1 MSLLRSLSLIGLV
14 IITLTG
20 CVAPAANMA
29 GKPAE
34 PEVQKVQ
41 AAAEVLPSATVLPTS
56 VPTATLAPSATPA
69 PVKNSASSPTATTA
83 PSATPAPLVY
93 GPDTF
98 PANINPLSG
107 LPVSDPAKLAL
118 PPALISISNF
128 PVTARPQFGLSVT
141 PFVYEVYVGYGMTRF
156 LAAVYGELTASD
168 GKPAVF
174 GPIRSGRLPY
184 EPLRML
190 LNGFLM
196 IASGDEKVL
205 NELKLYSNVWNPAS
219 NDVNGVSVTGEVVE
233 NLAKQYQTATG
244 KPALNGLV
252 FDARPPQGGKP
263 GKQLWIP
270 YGGANQVI
278 WKYDSASDGYVRFQD
293 NYDGVTYIQA
303 TDQQTQKPLVYENVI
318 VLFAAHRALQ
328 AEKIEIGLA
337 FVKQA
342 PALLFRDGKM
352 QEIFWS
358 SQDAEYYQ
366 KNGKLRMLRFVDAQG
381 NPVPLKPGQTWV
393 QVVTSGAPV
402 FETPDSMTYADLYN
416 KKVPGSGA
424 WGVQFWQ
431 PVPEK

>member
-1 MSLLRSLSLIGLV
+1 MSISRTLGLMSL
-14 IITLTG
+14 IILTLTG
-20 CVAPAANMA
+20 CLPAAANIPPMETVAPVAQVAPTETLSVTA
-29 GKPAE
+29 
-34 PEVQKVQ
+34 
-41 AAAEVLPSATVLPTS
+41 LPTQ
-56 VPTATLAPSATPA
+56 PALAATLA
-69 PVKNSASSPTATTA
+69 PTATTA
-83 PSATPAPLVY
+83 ATAAPTKTSAPTASPTPAPVVY

-107 LPVSDPAKLAL
+107 LPVSDPAKLTL

-156 LAAVYGELTASD
+156 LATVYGEMNATN

-205 NELKLYSNVWNPAS
+205 NELKLYTNVWNPAS
-219 NDVNGVSVTGEVVE
+219 NDVNGVSVTSEVVE
-233 NLAKQYQTATG
+233 NMARQYLAATG

-278 WKYDSASDGYVRFQD
+278 WKYDATSDGYLRFQD

-303 TDQQTQKPLVYENVI
+303 TDQQTQKPLVYENVV
-318 VLFAAHRALQ
+318 VLFAPHQALQ

-366 KNGKLRMLRFVDAQG
+366 KTGQIRMLRFVDAQG
-381 NPVPLKPGQTWV
+381 RPVALKPGQTWV
-393 QVVTSGAPV
+393 QVVTSGSPI
-402 FETPDSMTYADLYN
+402 FETADSMNYSDLYN

-431 PVPEK
+431 PVPNK

>member
-1 MSLLRSLSLIGLV
+1 MQTFRAFCFTGLLVTILAACQVPPAPMLV
-14 IITLTG
+14 
-20 CVAPAANMA
+20 
-29 GKPAE
+29 E
-34 PEVQKVQ
+34 
-41 AAAEVLPSATVLPTS
+41 AAAPVA
-56 VPTATLAPSATPA
+56 AAAPSATP
-69 PVKNSASSPTATTA
+69 SALLPAASPTAALVAATATAAPTKTTA
-83 PSATPAPLVY
+83 PSAGPTLAPSLTPAPVVY
-93 GPDTF
+93 GPDNF
-98 PANINPLSG
+98 PANINPLTG
-107 LPVSDPAKLAL
+107 LAVSDPSKLAL

-141 PFVYEVYVGYGMTRF
+141 PWVYEVYVGYGMTRF
-156 LAAVYGELTASD
+156 LATVYGEMNATN

-190 LNGFLM
+190 LNGFML

-205 NELKLYSNVWNPAS
+205 SELKLYTSVWNSAS
-219 NDVNGVSVTGEVVE
+219 NDVNSVSVTGEVVE
-233 NLAKQYQTATG
+233 NVAKQYLAATG

-263 GKQLWIP
+263 GKQLWVP
-270 YGGANQVI
+270 YSFANQVI
-278 WKYDSASDGYVRFQD
+278 WKYDAASDGYLRYQD

-303 TDQQTQKPLVYENVI
+303 IDQQTQKPLVYENVI
-318 VLFAAHRALQ
+318 VVFAPHQALQ

-337 FVKQA
+337 FVQKA

-352 QEIFWS
+352 LEMFWS

-366 KNGKLRMLRFVDAQG
+366 KTGKLRMMRFIDAQG
-381 NPVPLKPGQTWV
+381 SPVPLKPGQTWV
-393 QVVTSGAPV
+393 QVVTSGSAV
-402 FETPDSMTYADLYN
+402 IETADSMTYADLFN

-431 PVPEK
+431 PVPGK